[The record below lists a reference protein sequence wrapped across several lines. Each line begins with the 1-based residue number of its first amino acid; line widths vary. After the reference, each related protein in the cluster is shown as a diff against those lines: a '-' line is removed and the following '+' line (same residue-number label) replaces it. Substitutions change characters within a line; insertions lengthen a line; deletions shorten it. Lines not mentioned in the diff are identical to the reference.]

1 MLKTKKQFLASAKF
15 NVVEAQEKSFIDILD
30 RALRH
35 VDAGEDAK
43 AQKRIDEAKALWG
56 KVKKVHGVEL

>member
-1 MLKTKKQFLASAKF
+1 MFSKKKLLATPKF
-15 NVVEAQEKSFIDILD
+15 DVVKAQEKSFIDILD